1 MKQKSETNRQN
12 PSEKYCSPTAKAIMV
27 NVTRV
32 LCGSE
37 RENALNTTEMM
48 EGDDNW

>member
-1 MKQKSETNRQN
+1 MKQKKEHNRQN
-12 PSEKYCSPTAKAIMV
+12 PSEKYCSPAMEVITV
-27 NVTRV
+27 NVTYV

-37 RENALNTTEMM
+37 RENALNGTEMF

>member
-1 MKQKSETNRQN
+1 MKRKTEINRQN
-12 PSEKYCSPTAKAIMV
+12 PVEKYCSPAVKVITV
-27 NVTRV
+27 NVTHV

-37 RENALNTTEMM
+37 RQNALNGTEMM